1 MKQWLRRLCVV
12 TVLVFALAALP
23 ETGLMTAS
31 PAVSRANNGCGV
43 GWYYDTYL
51 RSCQPYGGPSV
62 TGCISASG
70 RRGRITGGICVS
82 N

>member
-1 MKQWLRRLCVV
+1 MKQWLRRWC
-12 TVLVFALAALP
+12 LVAVWAFALASVLVTELTTAAPAL
-23 ETGLMTAS
+23 
-31 PAVSRANNGCGV
+31 ANNGCGV

-51 RSCQPYGGPSV
+51 RSCQPYGGPNI

-70 RRGRITGGICVS
+70 RRGRISGGVCVG